1 MDDHWKFRRGGGV
14 HFQRVLS
21 EVPISNLLGGGGHE
35 RPPGMENLGRG
46 GAHQRV
52 FCGGW
57 GGGLWIFSGSTYFKS
72 HQKQYFSSVSKD
84 HGKPSVTIFWF
95 RENPWKPT
103 SYMFSIFSSHIFF
116 LGTGSHKPVKCYA
129 L

>member
-57 GGGLWIFSGSTYFKS
+57 GGGGYGYFLEVHISNPTENNISVLCPKIMGN
-72 HQKQYFSSVSKD
+72 HQ
-84 HGKPSVTIFWF
+84 
-95 RENPWKPT
+95 
-103 SYMFSIFSSHIFF
+103 
-116 LGTGSHKPVKCYA
+116 
-129 L
+129 